1 MDYRIWAL
9 LSAIFAGVT
18 AILAKKGVD
27 GVPANTA
34 LMVRVAFVLVFSV
47 GLAVATKQA
56 TLGNLSKTNWA
67 FLAASAVA
75 TWLSWLCYFRALQ
88 SGDVARVAPID
99 KLSFVIAM
107 ILGIVIL
114 KEKVDAKLIAGGSLI
129 VAGVLVTLRYLFR
142 FRDRNGCLTATGI
155 RHDNRNVVAILLA
168 LQGSA
173 VGGIG
178 PKSQILHI
186 EVNNILSRSH
196 NFEIRPYDS

>member
-129 VAGVLVTLRYLFR
+129 VAGVLVTLR
-142 FRDRNGCLTATGI
+142 
-155 RHDNRNVVAILLA
+155 
-168 LQGSA
+168 
-173 VGGIG
+173 
-178 PKSQILHI
+178 
-186 EVNNILSRSH
+186 
-196 NFEIRPYDS
+196 

>member
-114 KEKVDAKLIAGGSLI
+114 KEKVDAKLIAGGRLI
-129 VAGVLVTLRYLFR
+129 VAGVLVTLR
-142 FRDRNGCLTATGI
+142 
-155 RHDNRNVVAILLA
+155 
-168 LQGSA
+168 
-173 VGGIG
+173 
-178 PKSQILHI
+178 
-186 EVNNILSRSH
+186 
-196 NFEIRPYDS
+196 